1 MNIKNLSIS
10 NIFSDKVL
18 CTLFTIVMCIQFI
31 WIEGY
36 GISPVK
42 VGLMALSPL
51 ILLGKRIEINKGMI
65 GGLLL
70 LISCFLCAYFAGPV
84 RTSTFGYFAMFVIT
98 FIVYYSLLRRGAFTL
113 EYFQK
118 LCGYLIIAFGLV
130 LICQQIATLIGIS
143 NFPIINLSRQP
154 FLAID
159 KLPSLAIEPS
169 HSARLLTV
177 FMLGY
182 LRCIQISNNDK
193 PTLRLLFNSN
203 HRAVTIL
210 FLWSML
216 TMGSGTAVV
225 GLGLLAIFFINYRSA
240 IYVIPCL
247 LALISL
253 GSYLEITQ
261 MERAAKVAAASTS
274 LDNKKIDEADGSA
287 SVRISPLVNF
297 LTKTDLSK
305 TETWIGQG
313 NQLDEDTNAWWRDK
327 KDTLPMIKYYGLISW
342 IICIIFIYACMIRRI
357 FSIETLVFIVLFGLT
372 LMNSA
377 YAWGAMF
384 IFAAVRYFQEQ
395 EESGT
400 LELAE
405 EELDEDL
412 ENRLIAG
419 KESAD

>member
-18 CTLFTIVMCIQFI
+18 CTLFVVVMCVQFA

-36 GISPVK
+36 GVSPIK

-70 LISCFLCAYFAGPV
+70 LLACFFCAYLAGPV

-98 FIVYYSLLRRGAFTL
+98 FIAYYSLLRRGAFTL
-113 EYFQK
+113 DYFQK
-118 LCGYLIIAFGLV
+118 LCGFLIIAYGIV
-130 LICQQIATLIGIS
+130 LIIQQLFLLIGIT
-143 NFPIINLSRQP
+143 NFPLININGEAYIS
-154 FLAID
+154 IT
-159 KLPSLAIEPS
+159 KLPSLAMEPS
-169 HSARLLTV
+169 HSARLLTI

-182 LRCIQISNNDK
+182 LRCIQIQDGEK
-193 PTLRLLFNSN
+193 PSLRLLFNSK
-203 HRAVTIL
+203 HRLISIL
-210 FLWSML
+210 FLWCML
-216 TMGSGTAVV
+216 TMGSGTAFV
-225 GLGLLAIFFINYRSA
+225 GLGILSIFFINYKSA
-240 IYVIPCL
+240 IYVIPCI
-247 LALISL
+247 LALVAL
-253 GSYLEITQ
+253 GSYLEIQ
-261 MERAAKVAAASTS
+261 QFERAAKVAEASAT
-274 LDNKKIDEADGSA
+274 LNIKKISEADGSA
-287 SVRISPLVNF
+287 SVRIAPLVNF

-313 NQLDEDTNAWWRDK
+313 NQLDEDPNAWWRDK
-327 KDTLPMIKYYGLISW
+327 KDNLTMIKYYGLISW
-342 IICIIFIYACMIRRI
+342 IICIIFVYACMIRRI
-357 FSIETLVFIVLFGLT
+357 FSIESLIFIVLLGLT

-400 LELAE
+400 LEFAE
-405 EELDEDL
+405 EELDEDV
-412 ENRLIAG
+412 EERLIAG

>member
-1 MNIKNLSIS
+1 MNLRNLSIH

-18 CTLFTIVMCIQFI
+18 CTLFVVVMCVQFV

-36 GISPVK
+36 GVSPIK

-70 LISCFLCAYFAGPV
+70 LLSCFFCAYLAGPV

-98 FIVYYSLLRRGAFTL
+98 FIVYYSLLRRGSFSL
-113 EYFQK
+113 DYFQK
-118 LCGYLIIAFGLV
+118 LCGFLIIAYGIV
-130 LICQQIATLIGIS
+130 LICQQICILIGIKIL
-143 NFPIINLSRQP
+143 PIINLSGQI

-159 KLPSLAIEPS
+159 KLPSLALEPS
-169 HSARLLTV
+169 HSARLLTI

-182 LRCIQISNNDK
+182 LRCIQIRDNEK
-193 PTLRLLFNSN
+193 PTLGLLFNSK
-203 HRAVTIL
+203 HRLVTIL
-210 FLWSML
+210 FLWCML
-216 TMGSGTAVV
+216 TMGSGTAFV
-225 GLGLLAIFFINYRSA
+225 GLGLLSIFFITYRSA
-240 IYVIPCL
+240 IYVVPSLI
-247 LALISL
+247 ALIAL
-253 GSYLEITQ
+253 GSYLEINQ
-261 MERAAKVAAASTS
+261 LERATKIAEASTS
-274 LDNKKIDEADGSA
+274 LDNQVIGKADDSA
-287 SVRISPLVNF
+287 SVRIAPIVNF
-297 LTKTDLSK
+297 LTKTDLSQS
-305 TETWIGQG
+305 ETWIGQG
-313 NQLDEDTNAWWRDK
+313 NQLDEDPNAWWRDK

-377 YAWGAMF
+377 YAWGAMM

-395 EESGT
+395 QEAGT
-400 LELAE
+400 LEYAE

-412 ENRLIAG
+412 EDRLIAG